1 MDKLITSTVGMMGDD
16 CSKSESQ
23 IGGTSTEA
31 VVWPNFR
38 HHPGVSL
45 EGLAKVMNN
54 HVCVSGPRFEH
65 VRSVTTEPNL
75 LELIT
80 VTLLFEEI

>member
-1 MDKLITSTVGMMGDD
+1 VDKLITSTVGMMGDD

-38 HHPGVSL
+38 HNARVCL
-45 EGLAKVMNN
+45 EGLTKGMNN

-65 VRSVTTEPNL
+65 VRSVTG
-75 LELIT
+75 
-80 VTLLFEEI
+80 